1 MTITINLSSTDV
13 QESYYSSHETVG
25 ILTVSGLAEGETL
38 TGFVIEN
45 NYSGEYGH
53 NIFFVQYSEGQ
64 YLLKALGGEIDFENA
79 NLNRFPLT
87 IKAMGANGTT
97 LQTSSFTINV
107 TDGNDNP
114 TGIDVSGGTIS
125 DTAAVGDEVATLS
138 AVDQDANDSHTYILV
153 DHTGYNTPLNHPFFK
168 IENNKIVLKAALGEA
183 QVGTHDLWVQVKDS
197 EGLSRSERITITV
210 TDGGT
215 TPPDNPAP
223 VPAPTNGTPKNDRL
237 SGTEG
242 ADVLNGLSG
251 NDKIFGLG
259 GDDIINGGAGKD
271 QLYGG
276 AGMDTFVF
284 DSRAKKGQFDHVKDF
299 VSADDT
305 LQFDLSALKSFKV
318 KSLKKDLLAF
328 AKKGKGKDD
337 MGKPDKKKVSVGLD
351 KVFKE
356 GKLDK
361 KFFKIGKPKDVND
374 FVTYDKKKGVVY
386 LDVDGSGKAKG
397 IEILKVKPG
406 TTITA
411 DDFLFI

>member
-1 MTITINLSSTDV
+1 MASITLSNNTIQEWDV
-13 QESYYSSHETVG
+13 SGWYREVG
-25 ILTVSGLAEGETL
+25 ILSVSGGQQNETFTFSL
-38 TGFVIEN
+38 SDTFGGTFKIEATN
-45 NYSGEYGH
+45 N
-53 NIFFVQYSEGQ
+53 GQ
-64 YLLKALGGEIDFENA
+64 YRLTADVSKLDYENPD
-79 NLNRFPLT
+79 LNQFLVG
-87 IKAMGANGTT
+87 ISASGSNGTNISAST
-97 LQTSSFTINV
+97 FTVNV
-107 TDGNDNP
+107 TDNNDDP
-114 TGIDVSGGTIS
+114 SDIIVTGGTIS
-125 DTAAVGDEVATLS
+125 RNAGPGGIAAELS
-138 AVDQDANDSHTYILV
+138 TVDQDVGDTHEYALYDVN
-153 DHTGYNTPLNHPFFK
+153 GYPFGVSDPYFK
-168 IENNKIVLKAALGEA
+168 IEGNKVVLKGTAQPPLGTY
-183 QVGTHDLWVQVKDS
+183 QLRVGTEDS
-197 EGLSRSERITITV
+197 QGRTHIEEITLTI
-210 TDGGT
+210 TDGGA

-356 GKLDK
+356 GKLEK